1 MIDIPI
7 GSDAARRLGTL
18 GRSQTMA
25 QSSILGRVGQLV
37 RANVNALIDSAEDPE
52 RMLDQMVRDYTDSIR
67 EAEEAVAQ
75 TIGNL
80 RLQED
85 DAKEAGEAATEWGSK
100 AAAASNKADE
110 MRAAGS
116 TAEADRFDNLAK
128 IALKRQISYEEQV
141 KAFGPQIEQQTA
153 LVTQL
158 KDGLNVMRAK
168 REELVQKKDQLI
180 ARAKMAQAQMQVQQS
195 IKSVNIMD
203 PTSEVARFEERIR
216 HEEAQARGMQEV
228 AASSLDAQFA
238 SLDDAADDL
247 DVEARL
253 AALKKGG

>member
-1 MIDIPI
+1 
-7 GSDAARRLGTL
+7 
-18 GRSQTMA
+18 MA

-37 RANVNALIDSAEDPE
+37 RANINALLDGAEDPE
-52 RMLDQMVRDYTDSIR
+52 KMLNQMVLDYTESIR

-85 DAKEAGEAATEWGSK
+85 DAKEAGEAAVEWGSK
-100 AAAASNKADE
+100 AAAASQRADE
-110 MRAAGS
+110 MRAAGN
-116 TAEADRFDNLAK
+116 AADADRFDSLAR
-128 IALKRQISYEEQV
+128 IAIKRQIGFEDQV
-141 KAFGPQIEQQTA
+141 KTFGPQIEQQTA
-153 LVTQL
+153 LVSQL

-180 ARAKMAQAQMQVQQS
+180 ARAKMAQAQVQVQQS

-203 PTSEVARFEERIR
+203 PTSEVSRFEEKVR
-216 HEEAQARGMQEV
+216 HEEAMAKGMTEV
-228 AASSLDAQFA
+228 ASSSLDAQFA
-238 SLDDAADDL
+238 SLDDASTDL
-247 DVEARL
+247 DVDARL

>member
-1 MIDIPI
+1 
-7 GSDAARRLGTL
+7 
-18 GRSQTMA
+18 MA

-37 RANVNALIDSAEDPE
+37 RANINAILDSAEDPE
-52 RMLDQMVRDYTDSIR
+52 KMLDQMVRDYTDSIR

-85 DAKEAGEAATEWGSK
+85 DAKEAGEAAAEWGSK
-100 AAAASNKADE
+100 ASAASKKADE
-110 MRAAGS
+110 MRSAGNAAD
-116 TAEADRFDNLAK
+116 ADRFDDLAK
-128 IALKRQISYEEQV
+128 IALKRQIGYEDQV

-153 LVTQL
+153 LVEQL
-158 KDGLNVMRAK
+158 KNGLNVMRTK

-216 HEEAQARGMQEV
+216 HEEAQARGLQEV
-228 AASSLDAQFA
+228 AASSLDAPFA

-247 DVEARL
+247 DVDARL

>member
-1 MIDIPI
+1 
-7 GSDAARRLGTL
+7 
-18 GRSQTMA
+18 MA

-37 RANVNALIDSAEDPE
+37 RANINAILDSAEDPE
-52 RMLDQMVRDYTDSIR
+52 RRRDQMVRDYTDSIR

-85 DAKEAGEAATEWGSK
+85 DAKEAGEAASEWGSK
-100 AAAASNKADE
+100 ASAASKKADDL
-110 MRAAGS
+110 RSAGN

-128 IALKRQISYEEQV
+128 IALKRQISFEEQV
-141 KAFGPQIEQQTA
+141 KTFGPQIEQQTA
-153 LVTQL
+153 LVEQL
-158 KDGLNVMRAK
+158 KSGLNVMREK

-238 SLDDAADDL
+238 NLDDAADDAE
-247 DVEARL
+247 VENRL
-253 AALKKGG
+253 AALRSGG

>member
-1 MIDIPI
+1 
-7 GSDAARRLGTL
+7 
-18 GRSQTMA
+18 MA

-37 RANVNALIDSAEDPE
+37 RANINAILDSAEDPE
-52 RMLDQMVRDYTDSIR
+52 KMLDQMVRDYTDSIR
-67 EAEEAVAQ
+67 EAEAAVAQ

-80 RLQED
+80 RLQEE
-85 DAKEAGEAATEWGSK
+85 DAKEAGEAASEWGSK
-100 AAAASNKADE
+100 AASASKKADE
-110 MRAAGS
+110 LRAAGN

-141 KAFGPQIEQQTA
+141 KAFGPQIEQQNA
-153 LVTQL
+153 LVEQL
-158 KDGLNVMRAK
+158 KNGLNVMREK
-168 REELVQKKDQLI
+168 REELIQKKDQLI

-228 AASSLDAQFA
+228 ASSSLDAQFA
-238 SLDDAADDL
+238 SLDDAADDAE
-247 DVEARL
+247 VENRL
-253 AALKKGG
+253 AALKSGG

>member
-1 MIDIPI
+1 
-7 GSDAARRLGTL
+7 
-18 GRSQTMA
+18 MA
-25 QSSILGRVGQLV
+25 QSSILGRMGQLV
-37 RANVNALIDSAEDPE
+37 RANINALLDSAEDPE
-52 RMLDQMVRDYTDSIR
+52 KMLDQMVRDYTDSIR

-100 AAAASNKADE
+100 AAAASKRADE
-110 MRAAGS
+110 LRAAGN
-116 TAEADRFDNLAK
+116 TADADRFDTLAK
-128 IALKRQISYEEQV
+128 VALKRQIGFEEQV
-141 KAFGPQIEQQTA
+141 KTFGPQIEQQTA
-153 LVTQL
+153 LVSQL
-158 KDGLNVMRAK
+158 KDGLNVMRTK

-238 SLDDAADDL
+238 SLDDAADDA

-253 AALKKGG
+253 AALKSGG

>member
-1 MIDIPI
+1 MP
-7 GSDAARRLGTL
+7 
-18 GRSQTMA
+18 

-37 RANVNALIDSAEDPE
+37 RANVNALLDSAEDPE
-52 RMLDQMVRDYTDSIR
+52 KMLNQMVVDYTNSIR

-85 DAKEAGEAATEWGSK
+85 DAKEAGEAAAEWGSK
-100 AAAASNKADE
+100 AAAASKRADE
-110 MRAAGS
+110 MRAAGN
-116 TAEADRFDNLAK
+116 TADADRFDGLAK
-128 IALKRQISYEEQV
+128 IAIKRQIGYEEQV
-141 KAFGPQIEQQTA
+141 KTFGPQIEQQTA
-153 LVTQL
+153 LVNQL

-180 ARAKMAQAQMQVQQS
+180 ARAKMAQAQVQVQQS

-203 PTSEVARFEERIR
+203 PTSEVSRFEEKVR
-216 HEEAQARGMQEV
+216 HSEAMAKGMTEV

-238 SLDDAADDL
+238 GLDDAETDA

-253 AALKKGG
+253 AALKSGG

>member
-1 MIDIPI
+1 
-7 GSDAARRLGTL
+7 
-18 GRSQTMA
+18 MA

-37 RANVNALIDSAEDPE
+37 RANVNALLDSAEDPE
-52 RMLDQMVRDYTDSIR
+52 KMLDQMVRDYTESIR

-85 DAKEAGEAATEWGSK
+85 DSKEAGEAATEWGSK
-100 AAAASNKADE
+100 AAAASKRADE
-110 MRAAGS
+110 MRAAGN
-116 TAEADRFDNLAK
+116 TADADRFDSLAK
-128 IALKRQISYEEQV
+128 IAIKRQIGFEEQV
-141 KAFGPQIEQQTA
+141 KTFGPQIEQQTA
-153 LVTQL
+153 LVSQL

-180 ARAKMAQAQMQVQQS
+180 ARAKMAQAQVQVQQS

-203 PTSEVARFEERIR
+203 PTSEVARFEEKVR
-216 HEEAQARGMQEV
+216 HEEAKAKGMAEV
-228 AASSLDAQFA
+228 ASSSLDAQFA

-247 DVEARL
+247 DVDARL
-253 AALKKGG
+253 AALKAGG

>member
-1 MIDIPI
+1 MGIF
-7 GSDAARRLGTL
+7 SRLGTL
-18 GRSQTMA
+18 IKSN
-25 QSSILGRVGQLV
+25 L
-37 RANVNALIDSAEDPE
+37 NDLISKAEDPQK
-52 RMLDQMVRDYTDSIR
+52 MLNQIVLDYTDAIR

-100 AAAASNKADE
+100 AAAASKRADA
-110 MRAAGS
+110 MRAAGN
-116 TAEADRFDNLAK
+116 AADADRFDSLAK
-128 IALKRQISYEEQV
+128 IAIKRQIGYEEQV

-180 ARAKMAQAQMQVQQS
+180 ARAKMAQAQVQVQQS

-203 PTSEVARFEERIR
+203 PTSEVARFEEKVR
-216 HEEAQARGMQEV
+216 HQEAMAKGMTEV
-228 AASSLDAQFA
+228 AASSLDSQFA
-238 SLDDAADDL
+238 SLDDAESDIEVDT
-247 DVEARL
+247 RL
-253 AALKKGG
+253 AALKQGG

>member
-1 MIDIPI
+1 
-7 GSDAARRLGTL
+7 
-18 GRSQTMA
+18 MA

-37 RANVNALIDSAEDPE
+37 RANINAILDSAEDPE
-52 RMLDQMVRDYTDSIR
+52 KMLNQMVLDYTESIR

-85 DAKEAGEAATEWGSK
+85 DETDAGEAATEWGSK
-100 AAAASNKADE
+100 AAAASKRADE
-110 MRAAGS
+110 MRAAGN
-116 TAEADRFDNLAK
+116 AADADRFDNLAR
-128 IALKRQISYEEQV
+128 IAIKRQIGFEDQV

-153 LVTQL
+153 LVSQL

-180 ARAKMAQAQMQVQQS
+180 ARAKMAQAQVQVQQS

-203 PTSEVARFEERIR
+203 PTSEVSRFEEKVR
-216 HEEAQARGMQEV
+216 HQEAMAKGMTEV
-228 AASSLDAQFA
+228 AASSLDAQFD
-238 SLDDAADDL
+238 SLDDASTDL
-247 DVEARL
+247 DVDARL
-253 AALKKGG
+253 AALKSGG

>member
-1 MIDIPI
+1 
-7 GSDAARRLGTL
+7 
-18 GRSQTMA
+18 MA
-25 QSSILGRVGQLV
+25 QSSILGRMGQLV
-37 RANVNALIDSAEDPE
+37 RANINALLDSAEDPE
-52 RMLDQMVRDYTDSIR
+52 KMLDQMVRDYTDSIR

-85 DAKEAGEAATEWGSK
+85 DAKEAGDAATDWGSK
-100 AAAASNKADE
+100 AAAASKRADE
-110 MRAAGS
+110 LRAAGN
-116 TAEADRFDNLAK
+116 TADADRFDSLAK
-128 IALKRQISYEEQV
+128 IALKRQIGFEEQV
-141 KAFGPQIEQQTA
+141 KTFGPQIEQQTA
-153 LVTQL
+153 LVSQL

-238 SLDDAADDL
+238 SLDDAADDA
-247 DVEARL
+247 DVDARL
-253 AALKKGG
+253 AALKSGG

>member
-1 MIDIPI
+1 
-7 GSDAARRLGTL
+7 
-18 GRSQTMA
+18 MA

-37 RANVNALIDSAEDPE
+37 RANINALLDSAEDPE
-52 RMLDQMVRDYTDSIR
+52 KMLNQMVLDYTESIR

-85 DAKEAGEAATEWGSK
+85 DEKEAGEAATEWGSK
-100 AAAASNKADE
+100 AAAASKRADE
-110 MRAAGS
+110 MRAAGN
-116 TAEADRFDNLAK
+116 AADADRFDNLAK
-128 IALKRQISYEEQV
+128 IAIKRQIGFEDQV

-153 LVTQL
+153 LVSQL

-180 ARAKMAQAQMQVQQS
+180 ARAKMAQAQVQVQQS

-203 PTSEVARFEERIR
+203 PTSEVSRFEEKVR
-216 HEEAQARGMQEV
+216 HEEAMAKGMTEV

-238 SLDDAADDL
+238 SLDDASTDL
-247 DVEARL
+247 DVDARL